1 MTNSSPRSVATAS
14 GRPVVAAMYSSA
26 VGVDVHL
33 DLLVCCY
40 QSYDVRNSTTV
51 TEYARLTTEK
61 EKKESLSCRHISVE
75 TYAPELQKFAQW
87 IRERDPEIVL
97 MESTGVLWQS
107 AYEALE
113 KVGFTQQQLALVN
126 ARDVKAA
133 VGRKTDKQDACRL
146 AEYAR
151 FGRFKKSF
159 VPRKEFRQMR
169 TIARAYAKLRND
181 YARAKNR
188 YQKMLNG
195 IGFRAGTVF
204 SDIRGKSATAIL
216 DALIGGEA
224 DMRKVIRDNCRRL
237 KATEDEI
244 FDALNFEIPNGMLR
258 GLKTQRA
265 YVCFVEKACLEMF
278 ETLREMQKPF
288 EPFIELLLSI
298 TCVKEVSAR
307 LLFAEITDDLSSF
320 ATSEQFCSWMG
331 ICPGNN
337 ISAGK
342 GHSGKSPKGNKWA
355 RRVLTEIAQGIG
367 LSRNNELKDRFQ
379 VFKER
384 RGTKRAIVAM
394 GHKLA
399 RLIYCMFKHGELYS
413 PRKTNA
419 LHAHRVQKVVRD
431 FQQAVKEHAIKLTDQ
446 GIVNTG
452 TGAVLIPAR

>member
-1 MTNSSPRSVATAS
+1 MSGTFLRSS
-14 GRPVVAAMYSSA
+14 
-26 VGVDVHL
+26 
-33 DLLVCCY
+33 
-40 QSYDVRNSTTV
+40 
-51 TEYARLTTEK
+51 
-61 EKKESLSCRHISVE
+61 
-75 TYAPELQKFAQW
+75 
-87 IRERDPEIVL
+87 
-97 MESTGVLWQS
+97 
-107 AYEALE
+107 
-113 KVGFTQQQLALVN
+113 GFTQQQLALVN

-419 LHAHRVQKVVRD
+419 LHAHRVQKVFRD
-431 FQQAVKEHAIKLTDQ
+431 FRQAVKEHAIKLTDQ

>member
-1 MTNSSPRSVATAS
+1 
-14 GRPVVAAMYSSA
+14 
-26 VGVDVHL
+26 
-33 DLLVCCY
+33 
-40 QSYDVRNSTTV
+40 
-51 TEYARLTTEK
+51 
-61 EKKESLSCRHISVE
+61 
-75 TYAPELQKFAQW
+75 
-87 IRERDPEIVL
+87 
-97 MESTGVLWQS
+97 
-107 AYEALE
+107 
-113 KVGFTQQQLALVN
+113 
-126 ARDVKAA
+126 
-133 VGRKTDKQDACRL
+133 
-146 AEYAR
+146 
-151 FGRFKKSF
+151 
-159 VPRKEFRQMR
+159 
-169 TIARAYAKLRND
+169 
-181 YARAKNR
+181 
-188 YQKMLNG
+188 
-195 IGFRAGTVF
+195 
-204 SDIRGKSATAIL
+204 
-216 DALIGGEA
+216 
-224 DMRKVIRDNCRRL
+224 
-237 KATEDEI
+237 
-244 FDALNFEIPNGMLR
+244 MLR

-265 YVCFVEKACLEMF
+265 YVCFAEKACLEMF

>member
-1 MTNSSPRSVATAS
+1 
-14 GRPVVAAMYSSA
+14 
-26 VGVDVHL
+26 
-33 DLLVCCY
+33 
-40 QSYDVRNSTTV
+40 
-51 TEYARLTTEK
+51 
-61 EKKESLSCRHISVE
+61 
-75 TYAPELQKFAQW
+75 
-87 IRERDPEIVL
+87 
-97 MESTGVLWQS
+97 
-107 AYEALE
+107 
-113 KVGFTQQQLALVN
+113 
-126 ARDVKAA
+126 
-133 VGRKTDKQDACRL
+133 
-146 AEYAR
+146 
-151 FGRFKKSF
+151 
-159 VPRKEFRQMR
+159 MR

>member
-51 TEYARLTTEK
+51 TEYANFGTD
-61 EKKESLSCRHISVE
+61 
-75 TYAPELQKFAQW
+75 APELQKFAQW

-151 FGRFKKSF
+151 FGCFKKSF

-452 TGAVLIPAR
+452 TGAVLIPARVAS